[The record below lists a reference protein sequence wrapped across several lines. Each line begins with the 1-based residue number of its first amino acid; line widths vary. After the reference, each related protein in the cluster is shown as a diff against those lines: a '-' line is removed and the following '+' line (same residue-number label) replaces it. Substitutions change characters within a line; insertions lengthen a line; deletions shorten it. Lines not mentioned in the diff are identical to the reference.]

1 MNNNKNEEI
10 RVGDVVRLE
19 VPEYGILAEGSY
31 KRVGFLGYLTKE
43 MIKFLKSRD
52 SYKVTYADSRFISL
66 ADSRF
71 HYDKNWFKKVDR
83 KDIVEVKFIKNQN
96 ETLAIIDNNKVGR
109 TVRNP
114 QDDNN
119 ETVAMI
125 VSLLRALD
133 VEKSVENT
141 IIDVL
146 YKEAVGLEFVSNEQL
161 IEEVRKR
168 IY

>member
-1 MNNNKNEEI
+1 MNNNKNNEI
-10 RVGDVVRLE
+10 KVGDLVRLE
-19 VPEYGILAEGSY
+19 VPEYGIFAEGSY
-31 KRVGFLGYLTKE
+31 KKVGFLGYLTSE
-43 MIKFLKSRD
+43 MIRFLKSKENYR
-52 SYKVTYADSRFISL
+52 VTHVNSRYILLEGSKFN
-66 ADSRF
+66 
-71 HYDKNWFKKVDR
+71 YDINWFKKVNR

-114 QDDNN
+114 KDKNN
-119 ETVAMI
+119 EEIAMI

-133 VEKSVENT
+133 IEESIENT

-161 IEEVRKR
+161 IEELRKR